1 MWQLLEQK
9 FFIREGWVI
18 IYIIYMSDIP
28 HRQNTQELGQ
38 CWEQR
43 IPDSAPVFKIG
54 LRTKGNFQFY
64 VHSV

>member
-1 MWQLLEQK
+1 
-9 FFIREGWVI
+9 
-18 IYIIYMSDIP
+18 MSDIP

-54 LRTKGNFQFY
+54 LRTKGNFNFMCT
-64 VHSV
+64 VSS